1 MTKAEFENM
10 TLDEVIEWAY
20 ENLADVTTEETLL
33 MFAKEKIDDD
43 NIYMAYHILK
53 AIYESGEAYC
63 DYYLYDYSM
72 GTLDT
77 PTPITCKDDFEA
89 YIDFEDED

>member
-10 TLDEVIEWAY
+10 TLDEVLDY
-20 ENLADVTTEETLL
+20 VNENVNDLTTEEVLL

-43 NIYMAYHILK
+43 NIYLAYHILK
-53 AIYESGEAYC
+53 AIYGSGESYC
-63 DYYLYDYSM
+63 DYYLYDYSL

-77 PTPITCKDDFEA
+77 PTPVTCKEDLED

>member
-20 ENLADVTTEETLL
+20 ENLADVTTEDVLL
-33 MFAKEKIDDD
+33 MFAKEKIDDN

-77 PTPITCKDDFEA
+77 PTPVTCKDDFEA
-89 YIDFEDED
+89 YIDFDDED